1 MIHVFCWQAHSSGFN
16 ALSLN
21 ASLPFGLFSGLLH
34 EQKFSDYTSGPSFPE
49 WHFFSWNYF
58 VVHWLSNCHEF
69 LVFLCLTVLASALS
83 PYMFGCT
90 LFAACFD
97 VEFKSQ
103 FTWNGFDNVLLGKCA
118 ERANW
123 IIYWSN
129 QYSQDT
135 ERWKKP
141 EVAGNETVGGNPAW
155 RINEAGSMHPMLHG
169 WYLTFS
175 FVRCLFWIRLI
186 FLCAAGK

>member
-1 MIHVFCWQAHSSGFN
+1 MGFS

-21 ASLPFGLFSGLLH
+21 ASLPFGALFWAATWAKIFRLH
-34 EQKFSDYTSGPSFPE
+34 IRAFLPWIT
-49 WHFFSWNYF
+49 FFSCNYI
-58 VVHWLSNCHEF
+58 VVHWLSNWHEF

-103 FTWNGFDNVLLGKCA
+103 FTWNGFDNVLLGKRA

-129 QYSQDT
+129 QYSQDR

-155 RINEAGSMHPMLHG
+155 RINEAGSKRPMLHG

-175 FVRCLFWIRLI
+175 FVSCLFWIRLI